1 MAKHTGSSSPQLDE
15 INTVLALLEAGI
27 PLTLLL
33 DLAMPIH
40 SADVYS
46 TEPGSA
52 DWLYAVVA

>member
-1 MAKHTGSSSPQLDE
+1 MAERNDSSNQQLDE
-15 INTVLALLEAGI
+15 IDTALNLLQAGI

-52 DWLYAVVA
+52 DWLYAIVA

>member
-1 MAKHTGSSSPQLDE
+1 MAKNIRLTSPDTE
-15 INTVLALLEAGI
+15 EVDTVLSLLEAGI

-33 DLAMPIH
+33 DLAMPLH

-52 DWLYAVVA
+52 DWLFAGVA

>member
-1 MAKHTGSSSPQLDE
+1 MAKRTDSSHPQLDE
-15 INTVLALLEAGI
+15 INTVLTLLEAGI

-40 SADVYS
+40 SADVYR

>member
-1 MAKHTGSSSPQLDE
+1 MSKHTDSTSTALDE
-15 INTVLALLEAGI
+15 IDTALNLLQAGI

-33 DLAMPIH
+33 DLAMPIN

-46 TEPGSA
+46 TEPGTA

>member
-1 MAKHTGSSSPQLDE
+1 MAERNDSSNAQLDE
-15 INTVLALLEAGI
+15 IDTALNLLQAGI

-52 DWLYAVVA
+52 DWLYAIVA

>member
-1 MAKHTGSSSPQLDE
+1 MAERNDSSNPQLDE
-15 INTVLALLEAGI
+15 IDTVLNLLQAGI

-40 SADVYS
+40 SADVYT

-52 DWLYAVVA
+52 DWLYAIVA

>member
-1 MAKHTGSSSPQLDE
+1 MAKRTGSTSLQIEE
-15 INTVLALLEAGI
+15 IDTVLSLLEAGI

-40 SADVYS
+40 SADVYQ

>member
-1 MAKHTGSSSPQLDE
+1 MSKRTDSTSTALDE
-15 INTVLALLEAGI
+15 IDTALNLLQAGI

-40 SADVYS
+40 SADVYL

-52 DWLYAVVA
+52 DWLDAVVA